1 MLSGGLACA
10 QTGLISTY
18 AGTGSSGPFV
28 DGVTA
33 TSATLFGPAG
43 VSVDSNGN
51 LFIADT
57 NNSRIRK
64 VSGGIMTTVAGGGT
78 GADGM
83 PALQA
88 QLYNP
93 CDVKVDAAGN
103 LYISEACVTVSSS
116 TGGGVAGCRPQRR

>member
-1 MLSGGLACA
+1 MLTGGLAWA
-10 QTGLISTY
+10 QTGLISTH

-33 TSATLFGPAG
+33 TNATLFGPAG
-43 VSVDSNGN
+43 LAVDSNGN

-78 GADGM
+78 GAADGVL
-83 PALQA
+83 ATEG
-88 QLYNP
+88 QLTNP
-93 CDVKVDAAGN
+93 CDVKVDSAGN
-103 LYISEACVTVSSS
+103 LYISESFVTVPSS
-116 TGGGVAGCRPQRR
+116 TGGGFSLADRG

>member
-1 MLSGGLACA
+1 MLTGGLAWA
-10 QTGLISTY
+10 QTGLISTH

-43 VSVDSNGN
+43 LAVDSNGN

-64 VSGGIMTTVAGGGT
+64 VSGGIMTTVAGGGP
-78 GADGM
+78 GACERVVPTPG
-83 PALQA
+83 PLLQ
-88 QLYNP
+88 P
-93 CDVKVDAAGN
+93 CDVKADFAGE
-103 LYISEACVTVSSS
+103 LDSSRAR
-116 TGGGVAGCRPQRR
+116 V